1 MSGPLILALLGVA
14 AGWVAAGP
22 AGAAGGLMLA
32 AIVTVMVVVGAA
44 VWAQR
49 IGVFLAADDARDA
62 APCPPGFARLCAAV
76 YARVLP
82 ERETNA

>member
-1 MSGPLILALLGVA
+1 MAGPLILALLGVV

-22 AGAAGGLMLA
+22 AGVAGGLMLA
-32 AIVTVMVVVGAA
+32 AIVTMMVVVGGV
-44 VWAQR
+44 VWARQ
-49 IGVFLAADDARDA
+49 IGAYLAPEDARAA

-76 YARVLP
+76 YDRVL

>member
-1 MSGPLILALLGVA
+1 MKGPLILLVLGVV

-22 AGAAGGLMLA
+22 AGAVGGLMLA
-32 AIVTVMVVVGAA
+32 AIVTMMVVVGAA
-44 VWAQR
+44 VWANR
-49 IGVFLAADDARDA
+49 IGAFLAPEDARAA